1 MAINRKIKLIWDF
14 NGPDAEGIAKHHAIH
29 LNDYKLA
36 EQDDTIIN
44 CDYEKVSENNYIAF
58 LITHQSEMV
67 RLRDKLLP
75 KRGVFIE

>member
-36 EQDDTIIN
+36 EKDDTILS
-44 CDYEKVSENNYIAF
+44 CDHEKVSDSHFIAY
-58 LITHQSEMV
+58 LITHHSEMI

-75 KRGVFIE
+75 KRGDFI